1 MAASLSPRASDI
13 ISLPVYFSVKWKE
26 EDCIS
31 GLPKGLNEATEQS
44 ALWKGILGKTLAPFS
59 RVSSRAR
66 LLSALGL
73 VLGLLGPPPHR
84 QAILG
89 PSSESGLGTGCAVNV
104 TVALSFLL

>member
-44 ALWKGILGKTLAPFS
+44 ALWKGILGKTLVPFS

-66 LLSALGL
+66 PLSALGS
-73 VLGLLGPPPHR
+73 VLDLLGPPPHR

-89 PSSESGLGTGCAVNV
+89 PSSEVWPGNRLCCECDM
-104 TVALSFLL
+104 ALSFLL